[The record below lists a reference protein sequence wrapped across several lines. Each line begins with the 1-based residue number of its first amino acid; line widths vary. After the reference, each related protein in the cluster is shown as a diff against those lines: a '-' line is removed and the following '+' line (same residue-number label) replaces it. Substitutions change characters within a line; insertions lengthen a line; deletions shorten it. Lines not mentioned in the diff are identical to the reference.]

1 MAVKV
6 EKSQVLPDTYHIYDI
21 SKKFGII
28 PIDIWLTEAEVKELM
43 KLFKEAGF

>member
-1 MAVKV
+1 MTIKV
-6 EKSQVLPDTYHIYDI
+6 EKSQALPNTYHVCGI
-21 SKKFGII
+21 SKKFGVI

>member
-1 MAVKV
+1 MTIKV
-6 EKSQVLPDTYHIYDI
+6 EKSQALPNTYHVCDI
-21 SKKFGII
+21 SKKFGVI